1 MLLITALQ
9 GEKPLTTGQPLAEQ
23 SRAVAAELCVHN
35 TILIS
40 LLVASKGLVNLGT
53 DWWKV
58 IRIIKFLTNLEIRN
72 QTLKAKGIRGSCI
85 DHSDLYLCPVLNA
98 STPNTSGAN

>member
-1 MLLITALQ
+1 MPLTFTTHGAPLKKVILDITFMLLITALQ

-53 DWWKV
+53 D
-58 IRIIKFLTNLEIRN
+58 
-72 QTLKAKGIRGSCI
+72 
-85 DHSDLYLCPVLNA
+85 
-98 STPNTSGAN
+98 